1 MPAGFLQ
8 TSILCVLK
16 VPNSGTSTAPCVTV
30 GIDRYVPVKQTTYVL
45 YPATESAIDAISAPV
60 DYTSLGVLWAFGF
73 SLTLGLWLVAKCAG
87 SVIEAVRRF

>member
-45 YPATESAIDAISAPV
+45 YPATESAIDAISAKV
-60 DYTSLGVLWAFGF
+60 DRGHQCGQIDRHS
-73 SLTLGLWLVAKCAG
+73 
-87 SVIEAVRRF
+87 ERRTRSKNQRQRS